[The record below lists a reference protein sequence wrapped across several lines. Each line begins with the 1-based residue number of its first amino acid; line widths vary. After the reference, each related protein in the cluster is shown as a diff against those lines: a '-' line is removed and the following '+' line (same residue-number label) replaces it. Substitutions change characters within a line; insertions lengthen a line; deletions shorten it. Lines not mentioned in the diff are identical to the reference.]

1 MNITSKSRYALK
13 IMLDLAQ
20 SSDGALAHRAD
31 VASRQG
37 IPIDYMDQILIR
49 LREAGLIVSIR
60 GRSGG
65 YRLARPALEISALM
79 VFMAVEDAFAPVS
92 CLEHGSGSC
101 QVASFCGAKDAWS
114 EISHAIHKALSGIL
128 LSDLVAKDQGV
139 SAVRTIAPPLQECRA
154 PSRRAGGVC
163 K

>member
-13 IMLDLAQ
+13 IMMDLAKTGD
-20 SSDGALAHRAD
+20 SGLAHRAEM
-31 VASRQG
+31 AGRQG
-37 IPIDYMDQILIR
+37 IPLDYMDQILVR
-49 LREAGLIVSIR
+49 LREAELIASVR

-65 YRLARPALEISALM
+65 YRLARPASEISSLM
-79 VFMAVEDAFAPVS
+79 VFMAVEDAFEPVS
-92 CLEHGSGSC
+92 CLEHGNGGC

-114 EISHAIHKALSGIL
+114 EISHAIHKSLSGIL

-139 SAVRTIAPPLQECRA
+139 PAARTIAPPLQECRA
-154 PSRRAGGVC
+154 PSRRAGGVS